1 MSRTQFSSGPKRF
14 ILGCSLLA
22 LGPWTIV
29 HAATTVDQHRPANP
43 QGAVE
48 ISNVAGT
55 VDVQG
60 WDKSEVAVTGTIG
73 KDVERVDVTGDGN
86 RTTIRVV
93 LPSGLNWGS
102 RTDSEAHLIVHVPAS
117 SSLST
122 SLVSADLKVAGV
134 LGDAKLQTVSG
145 NVSADVGG
153 DVRANV
159 VSGDIKLT
167 ANSAKMIEVKAISG
181 NIVLTGGNAE
191 AEVTTVSGDATVTL
205 GTVSRARFKAI
216 SGTLKAKL
224 ALSPDAQFDSETVS
238 GDVTVEFAGEPAAD
252 FDIQSFS
259 GGIENCFGPKPAD
272 VRHGSGQRLTFKTG
286 DTHARVRISTKS
298 GEVRMCAKGDHR

>member
-1 MSRTQFSSGPKRF
+1 MLRIKDT
-14 ILGCSLLA
+14 LTCALLVLSPWA
-22 LGPWTIV
+22 LA
-29 HAATTVDQHRPANP
+29 HAGTTVDQHRPANP

-73 KDVERVDVTGDGN
+73 KDVERIDVTGDDN
-86 RTTIRVV
+86 RTSIRVV

-102 RTDSEAHLIVHVPAS
+102 RTDSEAHLVVHVPAGS
-117 SSLST
+117 SVST
-122 SLVSADLKVAGV
+122 SLVSADLKVSGV
-134 LGDAKLQTVSG
+134 RGDAKLQTVSG
-145 NVSADVGG
+145 NVSGDVGG
-153 DVRANV
+153 DVRASV

-167 ANSAKMIEVKAISG
+167 ANAAKMIEVKAISG

-216 SGTLKAKL
+216 SGTLKATL
-224 ALSPDAQFDSETVS
+224 ALGPDAQFDSETVS
-238 GDVTVEFAGEPAAD
+238 GDVRVEFASEPSAD
-252 FDIQSFS
+252 FDLQSFS
-259 GGIENCFGPKPAD
+259 GSIDNCFGPKPED

-286 DTHARVRISTKS
+286 DTHARVHISTKS
-298 GEVRMCAKGDHR
+298 GDLRMCAKGAHR

>member
-1 MSRTQFSSGPKRF
+1 MLRTN
-14 ILGCSLLA
+14 LGCALLV
-22 LGPWTIV
+22 LGPWTLA
-29 HAATTVDQHRPANP
+29 HAATAVDEHRPANP

-48 ISNVAGT
+48 ISNVAGS
-55 VDVQG
+55 VDVLG
-60 WDKSEVAVTGTIG
+60 WDKSEVAVSGTIG
-73 KDVERVDVTGDGN
+73 KDVQRVDVTSDGN
-86 RTTIRVV
+86 RTSVRVV

-102 RTDSEAHLIVHVPAS
+102 RTDSEAHLIVHVPVNS
-117 SSLST
+117 SVST
-122 SLVSADLKVAGV
+122 SLVSADLKVSGIR
-134 LGDAKLQTVSG
+134 GDAKLQTVSG
-145 NVSADVGG
+145 NVSGDVGG
-153 DVRANV
+153 DVRASV

-167 ANSAKMIEVKAISG
+167 ANSAKMIEIKAISG

-216 SGTLKAKL
+216 SGTMKANL

-238 GDVTVEFAGEPAAD
+238 GDVSVEFVSEPAAD

-259 GGIENCFGPKPAD
+259 GSIENCFGPKPAD

-286 DTHARVRISTKS
+286 DTHAQVHISTKS
-298 GEVRMCAKGDHR
+298 GDVRMCAKGDHR